1 MKKINKL
8 LFALPLTLLIVGC
21 TNATN
26 KVTTNKTTEK
36 KTTLKDSTTK
46 NTLRTVAKVFMLIST
61 IGAGLA
67 LIATPILFFFF
78 KDVFVWLLQ
87 HRIELGTGIAVAW
100 CIPMTVHYFKCCEDN
115 RQPSTGFKVC
125 TLLFVNLIAGICM
138 LIDRDE

>member
-1 MKKINKL
+1 MKYCSKCGKE
-8 LFALPLTLLIVGC
+8 LFDEAIVCPGC
-21 TNATN
+21 GCPVEGAS
-26 KVTTNKTTEK
+26 VEAPKTQSPETK
-36 KTTLKDSTTK
+36 K
-46 NTLRTVAKVFMLIST
+46 TLRTVAKVFMLLST

-78 KDVFVWLLQ
+78 KDVFRLLLQ
-87 HRIELGTGIAVAW
+87 YRINLGTGIAVCW